1 MRTISATMSTSLD
14 GVVQGPGRPDED
26 TRDGFDRGGWAV
38 PYNDEVMAEKMGS
51 GMVSGGAMLFGRR
64 TYLDFAGYWPH
75 QTDNP
80 FTPFLNAVHK
90 YVVSNTLTEPLPW
103 QNSTLL
109 TGDAATTVAE
119 LKAQDGPDLAVV
131 GSAAL
136 VRSLFQAGLIDQ
148 FTLLIHPLVLGKGRT
163 LFGQDGAG
171 EDFELIDSVATSTGV
186 LIATYQSRSGQNS
199 TPSAPSP

>member
-1 MRTISATMSTSLD
+1 MRNISVTMSTSLD

-51 GMVSGGAMLFGRR
+51 GMASGGAMLFGRR

-80 FTPFLNAVHK
+80 FTPFLNAAHK
-90 YVVSNTLTEPLPW
+90 YVVSSTLTEPLPW

-109 TGDAATTVAE
+109 SGDAATTVAE

-148 FTLLIHPLVLGKGRT
+148 FTLLIHPLVLGRGRT
-163 LFGQDGAG
+163 LFDQSGPG

-186 LIATYQSRSGQNS
+186 LIATYRSRSAQA
-199 TPSAPSP
+199 TDFSAPSR

>member
-1 MRTISATMSTSLD
+1 MRNISVTMSTSLD

-51 GMVSGGAMLFGRR
+51 GMASGGAMLFGRR
-64 TYLDFAGYWPH
+64 TYLDFAGYWPD
-75 QTDNP
+75 QTNNP
-80 FTPFLNAVHK
+80 FTPFMNAVHK
-90 YVVSNTLTEPLPW
+90 YVVSNTLSEPLPW
-103 QNSTLL
+103 QNSTLVS
-109 TGDAATTVAE
+109 GDAATTVAE

-131 GSAAL
+131 GSASL
-136 VRSLFQAGLIDQ
+136 VRSLFQAGLVDQ

-163 LFGQDGAG
+163 LFDQSGSS

-186 LIATYQSRSGQNS
+186 LIATYGSRSAHAADS
-199 TPSAPSP
+199 SAPSR

>member
-1 MRTISATMSTSLD
+1 MRNISVTMNMSLD
-14 GVVQGPGRPDED
+14 GVVQAPGRPDED

-38 PYNDEVMAEKMGS
+38 PYGDEVMAEKMGG
-51 GMVSGGAMLFGRR
+51 GMATIGAMLFGRR

-80 FTPFLNAVHK
+80 FTPFLNSVHK

-103 QNSTLL
+103 QNSSLVP
-109 TGDAATTVAE
+109 GDAARSVAG
-119 LKAQDGPDLAVV
+119 LKAQDGPDLAII

-136 VRSLFQAGLIDQ
+136 VRSLFGAGLIDL

-163 LFGQDGAG
+163 LFDQAG
-171 EDFELIDSVATSTGV
+171 DSSDLELIDSVATTTGV
-186 LIATYQSRSGQNS
+186 IIATYQPRSPQR
-199 TPSAPSP
+199 SASQASSG

>member
-1 MRTISATMSTSLD
+1 MRNISVTMSTSLD

-51 GMVSGGAMLFGRR
+51 GMASGGAMLFGRR
-64 TYLDFAGYWPH
+64 TYLDFAGYWPY

-80 FTPFLNAVHK
+80 FTPFMNAVHK
-90 YVVSNTLTEPLPW
+90 YVVSNTLSEPLPW
-103 QNSTLL
+103 QNSTLIS
-109 TGDAATTVAE
+109 GDAATTVAE

-131 GSAAL
+131 GSASL

-163 LFGQDGAG
+163 LFDQSGSS

-186 LIATYQSRSGQNS
+186 LIATYRSRPAHAADS
-199 TPSAPSP
+199 SAPSR

>member
-1 MRTISATMSTSLD
+1 MRNISATMSTSLD
-14 GVVQGPGRPDED
+14 GVVQAPGRPDED

-51 GMVSGGAMLFGRR
+51 GMASGGAMLFGRR

-103 QNSTLL
+103 QNSTLFS
-109 TGDAATTVAE
+109 GDAATTVAE

-131 GSAAL
+131 GSASL
-136 VRSLFQAGLIDQ
+136 VRSLFQAGLVDQ

-163 LFGQDGAG
+163 LFDQSGPS

-186 LIATYQSRSGQNS
+186 LIATYRSRSARPADS
-199 TPSAPSP
+199 SAPSR

>member
-1 MRTISATMSTSLD
+1 MRNISVTMSTSLD

-38 PYNDEVMAEKMGS
+38 PYNDEVMAERMGI
-51 GMVSGGAMLFGRR
+51 GMSSSAAMLFGRR

-80 FTPFLNAVHK
+80 FTPFLDAVHK

-109 TGDAATTVAE
+109 SGDAATTVAE

-163 LFGQDGAG
+163 LFDQSGPS

-186 LIATYQSRSGQNS
+186 LIATYRSRSAQAADS
-199 TPSAPSP
+199 SAPSR